1 MTNSAN
7 ITERGADGIAFEK
20 PIPASQ
26 PGDTFPAGA
35 VLLWGASVAPTGWLI
50 CDGSAV
56 SRAGFPTLF
65 TNYGTTWGAGNGTTT
80 FNLPDFR
87 DKVPVGKSGTKA
99 LASTGGSETHAITVN
114 EMPSHNHGGA
124 TGGRSA
130 AHTHTPAADLAA
142 NPFDS
147 GFLGSGKK
155 WGTSGPDV
163 YNAGNLNLNSETT
176 DHNHSISSQGGGTA
190 MSLMQPYAAINYII
204 RAY

>member
-1 MTNSAN
+1 MGR
-7 ITERGADGIAFEK
+7 IRG
-20 PIPASQ
+20 
-26 PGDTFPAGA
+26 
-35 VLLWGASVAPTGWLI
+35 PTGWLI

-65 TNYGTTWGAGNGTTT
+65 TAYGTTWGAGNGTTT

-130 AHTHTPAADLAA
+130 AHTHTPSLDLAGNA
-142 NPFDS
+142 YDS
-147 GFLGSGKK
+147 GFGGTGKF
-155 WGTSGPDV
+155 WGTSGPAV
-163 YNAGNLNLNSETT
+163 TAGNNLVLNSEAT
-176 DHNHSISSQGGGTA
+176 DHTHAVSSQGGGTA
-190 MSLMQPYAAINYII
+190 MSLMQPYAAVNYII